1 MPRLHHVGLTIL
13 SLMTVEWKFI
23 YICKYLE
30 REEKRRCYLSPT
42 IVKICRFAFRF
53 TDGERCMKWNMY
65 LACVGAHAC
74 GVVIVVVVFTP
85 RSSFPPP
92 TSQSARILISGRWKA
107 VFEKL
112 YVISVSFVWSPVYM
126 RLGRFSRCPKSHDW
140 LSCLV
145 AISLFLFSNK

>member
-1 MPRLHHVGLTIL
+1 MPRLHDVGLIIL

-53 TDGERCMKWNMY
+53 TDGERCMKRNMY

-74 GVVIVVVVFTP
+74 SVVIVVVVFTP
-85 RSSFPPP
+85 RSSFPP
-92 TSQSARILISGRWKA
+92 
-107 VFEKL
+107 
-112 YVISVSFVWSPVYM
+112 
-126 RLGRFSRCPKSHDW
+126 
-140 LSCLV
+140 
-145 AISLFLFSNK
+145 LFSPECRDLHFRSMESGFRETLRNLRFNCAVPCLYKIGKIFALSKIT